1 LRQPAREH
9 SDAST
14 GFVDNV
20 TKQPNLEAQTPTE
33 VAPVPKERTTSSVS
47 AGIGR
52 AYERFLG
59 LPVWVVLSIMWVGG
73 AALLGACA
81 LAVYVVASVLVGI
94 AAGASF

>member
-1 LRQPAREH
+1 MH
-9 SDAST
+9 
-14 GFVDNV
+14 NV
-20 TKQPNLEAQTPTE
+20 TEQPILRPQRLTE
-33 VAPVPKERTTSSVS
+33 EAPVPKQRTTSSVS